1 MSEAP
6 VEILGSILRLLPLR
20 EKLLCECVCQNW
32 LQLLRGSHTRTSP
45 QLASTVWG
53 NEVRI
58 IVCGPQRVRDKI
70 CIYAVEATETHSAR
84 TEITLNAAETSQ
96 TATERQFVRWFARAA
111 PHIGKIAVFLLA
123 GETPPEHLGGTVS
136 RGGWLFP
143 QMHVY
148 SFAAILK
155 RQRPCPYQS
164 DASMQ
169 LPETCTTGSFSD
181 VCPLPL
187 VIIAW

>member
-1 MSEAP
+1 MSGFAEAP

-53 NEVRI
+53 NEFRI

-123 GETPPEHLGGTVS
+123 GETPPKHLGGTVS

-143 QMHVY
+143 Q
-148 SFAAILK
+148 ILTTLHLG
-155 RQRPCPYQS
+155 QRVGH
-164 DASMQ
+164 A
-169 LPETCTTGSFSD
+169 PELHLSTGKCCRHS
-181 VCPLPL
+181 C
-187 VIIAW
+187 